1 MLCDSGIAICC
12 VSQALKPWSVK
23 AFKVDGLAPHAA
35 CPKKR
40 EACSGVRPAG
50 VGSGGS
56 AVLPLPLPLPLPTA
70 LSLPP
75 APQAASN
82 AEGAA
87 AKSAKFEEPSV
98 GASADCVL
106 G

>member
-1 MLCDSGIAICC
+1 
-12 VSQALKPWSVK
+12 
-23 AFKVDGLAPHAA
+23 LAPHAA

-56 AVLPLPLPLPLPTA
+56 AVLPLPLPLPPA

>member
-1 MLCDSGIAICC
+1 MLCDSGMAICC
-12 VSQALKPWSVK
+12 VSQVLMPWSVK

-40 EACSGVRPAG
+40 EACSGVRTAG

-56 AVLPLPLPLPLPTA
+56 AVLPLPLP

-87 AKSAKFEEPSV
+87 AKSATFGAPSV
-98 GASADCVL
+98 GASAHCVVC
-106 G
+106 

>member
-1 MLCDSGIAICC
+1 
-12 VSQALKPWSVK
+12 V
-23 AFKVDGLAPHAA
+23 
-35 CPKKR
+35 
-40 EACSGVRPAG
+40 
-50 VGSGGS
+50 
-56 AVLPLPLPLPLPTA
+56 LPLPLPLPTA

-98 GASADCVL
+98 GASSDCVL